1 MISQIEAEKT
11 ISGFWTADLCQ
22 LQIYTGDYYT
32 TWLSELSLYATC
44 MYYKEESVCICMH
57 EMNVLTASTYPHSP
71 VSSQINTNFF
81 LFLLFF
87 SPLYKS

>member
-32 TWLSELSLYATC
+32 MWLSELSLYATC

-57 EMNVLTASTYPHSP
+57 EMNVFECVNCLHI
-71 VSSQINTNFF
+71 SSFTSLFTN
-81 LFLLFF
+81 
-87 SPLYKS
+87 KH